1 VNELELLETA
11 KNKRVLFCGERI
23 IDVYHYVKPL
33 GRPTKDAIVSV
44 EREHAEA
51 FEGGVAAAC
60 AHVRD
65 MCNVEMWQ
73 GGSTTRKERFVE
85 SSHVRK
91 LFEFYAPGGLNIAP
105 MPRMEDYD
113 AVVVLD
119 YGHGMAT
126 PEFIKSLEAARYL
139 AVNVQTNSGN
149 YGYNLATKYPRADY
163 LCVDESE
170 ARLATQNR
178 TGPIEDSLFKL
189 AEKAKKTVITLGKA
203 GAVGYCGTDRRT
215 VRTSAY
221 TNQVVDTMGAGD
233 AFFAVTAIVAERAS
247 IASLLRLG
255 NAAAALKTKIIGH
268 QRSINKRELIQFL
281 AGIPDKV
288 RGSAVDSADHGGAR
302 LAVCSSFSAVR

>member
-1 VNELELLETA
+1 VTEIDLLEAA
-11 KNKRVLFCGERI
+11 KDKRVLFCGERI

-73 GGSTTRKERFVE
+73 GGCTTRKERFVE

-126 PEFIKSLEAARYL
+126 PEFIQALDAAKYL
-139 AVNVQTNSGN
+139 AINVQTNSGN

-178 TGPIEDSLFKL
+178 TGPIEDSLLKL
-189 AEKAKKTVITLGKA
+189 AEKAEKAVITLGKA
-203 GAVGYCGTDRRT
+203 GAIGVHNGRLTTARAN
-215 VRTSAY
+215 TS
-221 TNQVVDTMGAGD
+221 QVIDTMGAGD
-233 AFFAVTAIVAERAS
+233 AFFAVTAIVAETAPIS
-247 IASLLRLG
+247 SLLRIG
-255 NAAAALKTKIIGH
+255 NAAAALKTQIVGH
-268 QRSINKRELIQFL
+268 QRSISKRELVQFL
-281 AGIPDKV
+281 AGIPQQAS
-288 RGSAVDSADHGGAR
+288 GSAVDSADNRGAR
-302 LAVCSSFSAVR
+302 FAVCSSFSAVR